1 MDEGLRDAIT
11 FGNVDDCEILLAT
24 GVPCHAADDDS
35 GSPLHLAASL
45 NEKTILS
52 LLLDYGAPINF
63 QNRDGDTPLHLAF
76 VARIRIFP
84 NPFFDLSLY
93 CITF

>member
-11 FGNVDDCEILLAT
+11 FGNLDDCEVLLAT
-24 GVPCHAADDDS
+24 GVPPHAVDDDA

-45 NEKTILS
+45 NEFNIIT

-63 QNRDGDTPLHLAF
+63 QNRDGDTPLHVAF
-76 VARIRIFP
+76 VAFLMHLDALER
-84 NPFFDLSLY
+84 
-93 CITF
+93 